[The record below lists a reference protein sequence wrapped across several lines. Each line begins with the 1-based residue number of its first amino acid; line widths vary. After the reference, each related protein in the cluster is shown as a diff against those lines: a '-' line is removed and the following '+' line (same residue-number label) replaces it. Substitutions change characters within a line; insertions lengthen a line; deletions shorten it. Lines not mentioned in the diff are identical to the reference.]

1 MVLDQYVSPFIFIKM
16 ATKDR
21 IKLVIVGDGACGKSC
36 LLRTFEAGSPQMEYI
51 TTFFENSDVDIDYEG
66 KSVELALW
74 DTAGQED
81 YDRLRPL
88 SYPDTDVVLICYSIS
103 DPYSLSNVPEKVRE
117 SALYWVTFSATY
129 IHEHTCAIRR
139 C

>member
-16 ATKDR
+16 ATRDR
-21 IKLVIVGDGACGKSC
+21 IKLVIVGDGMCGKTC
-36 LLRTFEAGSPQMEYI
+36 LLRTFETGSPKMEYI
-51 TTFFENSDVDIDYEG
+51 PGWDNYVADIDYEG

-74 DTAGQED
+74 DTSGHED
-81 YDRLRPL
+81 DDRLRPL
-88 SYPDTDVVLICYSIS
+88 SYPDADVVLICYSIVWP
-103 DPYSLSNVPEKVRE
+103 DSLENVPEKVRE
-117 SALYWVTFSATY
+117 SALYWVSFSATY